1 MMPMLDTPVT
11 VFFLFFF
18 VKRNQLQCL
27 LNSSIK
33 MIVPL
38 LNIPFLVVFM
48 IFNNESVDD
57 MTYYTTTA
65 ALAWDKNLSDF
76 ISIWCGGSFY
86 F

>member
-1 MMPMLDTPVT
+1 
-11 VFFLFFF
+11 
-18 VKRNQLQCL
+18 
-27 LNSSIK
+27 